1 MPGPIA
7 QRRKLGPTPPPKP
20 PPSFGAPGPVVMGD
34 PLSVPEADIGAGP
47 AEYDG
52 PGPEPLWLRLP
63 DHLAPYFDLGFCHT
77 DETCPYVILRA
88 RDDSMQG
95 DTMEVGGPP
104 GAFLELAEVIAAL
117 CRSVPCIAHRAC
129 GACDAEHSEAG

>member
-7 QRRKLGPTPPPKP
+7 QRRKLGPAPPPKP
-20 PPSFGAPGPVVMGD
+20 PPSFGAPTPVMGD
-34 PLSVPEADIGAGP
+34 PLSVPEADIGAQP
-47 AEYDG
+47 APYDDTG
-52 PGPEPLWLRLP
+52 HDSEPLWLRLP

-95 DTMEVGGPP
+95 DTVEVGGPP

-129 GACDAEHSEAG
+129 GCGAERCEAG